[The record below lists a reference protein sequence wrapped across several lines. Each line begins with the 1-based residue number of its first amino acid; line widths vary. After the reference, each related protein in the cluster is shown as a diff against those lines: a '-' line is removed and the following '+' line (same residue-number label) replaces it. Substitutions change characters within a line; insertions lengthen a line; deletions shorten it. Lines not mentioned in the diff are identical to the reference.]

1 MSQARLARIASVVSI
16 AALAGLLAAPASAT
30 SFSKVVSFGDSLTDT
45 GNFLEV
51 STILNGI
58 APGLFPAVLPQP
70 ADYFQGRFSNGRVAV
85 EVLADALLGT
95 VGDGQALTL
104 ENYAY
109 GGSTTGT
116 AGLLANTGLQSQ
128 LATFSS
134 RLQPGFGAD
143 ANALYFVWAGGNDL
157 RAAAAAPATA
167 PAVIGQA
174 IGNLQTTITTLYG
187 LGARNFLLPNLPDLG
202 LSPEARLA
210 GPVAEFGGTLLSESF
225 NAALGQLYGSL
236 SAYLPGAH
244 LVTFDA
250 MAVQRDVTN
259 NPDDYGMTN
268 VENPCFAGG
277 VGVPGPK
284 CATPGSFL
292 YWDTVHPTTAA
303 HEILGRQMAAAVPEP
318 GTWLMMALGGLALL
332 GWQRRRAG

>member
-1 MSQARLARIASVVSI
+1 MSQVRLARIASVVSA

-30 SFSKVVSFGDSLTDT
+30 SFSKVVAFGDSLTDT
-45 GNFLEV
+45 GNLLEV

-58 APGLFPAVLPQP
+58 APGLFPVVLPQSG
-70 ADYFQGRFSNGRVAV
+70 DYFQGRFSNGRVAV

-109 GGSTTGT
+109 GGAKTGT

-134 RLQPGFGAD
+134 RLQPGIGAD
-143 ANALYFVWAGGNDL
+143 GNALYFVWAGGNDL
-157 RAAAAAPATA
+157 RDAAAAPATA

-174 IGNLQTTITTLYG
+174 IFNLQTTITTLYG

-202 LSPEARLA
+202 LSPEARMA
-210 GPVAEFGGTLLSESF
+210 GPAGMFGGTLLSESF
-225 NAALGQLYGSL
+225 NAALGQLYGTL
-236 SAYLPGAH
+236 PAFLPGAQ

-250 MAVQRDVTN
+250 MAVQRDITN
-259 NPDDYGMTN
+259 NPGDYGMTN

-292 YWDTVHPTTAA
+292 YWDTIHPTTAG